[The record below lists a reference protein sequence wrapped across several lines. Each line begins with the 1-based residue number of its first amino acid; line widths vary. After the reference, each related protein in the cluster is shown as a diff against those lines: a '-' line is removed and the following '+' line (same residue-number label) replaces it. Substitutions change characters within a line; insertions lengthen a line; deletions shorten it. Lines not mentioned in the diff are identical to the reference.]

1 MQMQASKSWSFFRA
15 EPQLTQLQREYAEV
29 QERKSS
35 LRQTIE
41 LITDLKE
48 LRQDCLDYREENPK
62 AKVVVSTY
70 SACVLVLLVFLF

>member
-1 MQMQASKSWSFFRA
+1 M
-15 EPQLTQLQREYAEV
+15 QLQKEFAEL

-48 LRQDCLDYREENPK
+48 LQQDCLDYREENPK
-62 AKVVVSTY
+62 TKVVVSTY
-70 SACVLVLLVFLF
+70 SACVSVF